1 VIVVMFLLACGGG
14 KPDERPPAS
23 NQPVDVDTAQS
34 DPETGTPVEPEG
46 WRVDVSPVDALF
58 DVDECAEFC
67 AAATVRL
74 DGEPVADVEVDLW
87 VGFDCIGADLRTDD
101 AGRVE
106 SCSSGLEVGEHPL
119 LAVVTTPDGAI
130 EADSS
135 VRVHPFGYGDGIVRD
150 TETLGEMPY
159 VPEFVRS
166 DLNPVLSPGSEGSF
180 DSGGTMLPSVV
191 RTSDGWT
198 MWYAG
203 TQAEDYAV
211 GVATSADGET
221 WVADAVP
228 ALPPSGEAG
237 SWKRYATNSPMI
249 VQAGDEWR
257 VYYTGRAEETGDL
270 TIGLAVGSDSVS
282 VSDVPE
288 NPVFT
293 WTEAEQS
300 WAGTAV
306 AHPAVVQHPDGHFEM
321 LYSSGYHKL
330 GHAYSLDGIT
340 WKRYC
345 NNPVF
350 TGRGADSWEQSLV
363 KSADLQI
370 HDGLYLMT
378 YTGGDRGNFKV
389 GFAMSRDGLHWER
402 HSSPVLG
409 SEPTPGTWE
418 SNAVLGASIAVDGE
432 TLRMWYA
439 GTGMTGS
446 AIGMATADLPAE
458 WGTP

>member
-1 VIVVMFLLACGGG
+1 MIVAMLLLACGNG
-14 KPDERPPAS
+14 KPDEPTTAS
-23 NQPVDVDTAQS
+23 TEPTEVDTAQS
-34 DPETGTPVEPEG
+34 DSGTGTPVEPEG
-46 WRVDVSPVDALF
+46 WRVDVAPVDAMV

-67 AAATVRL
+67 AAATVRF

-87 VGFDCIGADLRTDD
+87 VGFDCIGADLRTDE
-101 AGRVE
+101 AGRVV
-106 SCSSGLEVGEHPL
+106 SCSPGLEVGEHPL
-119 LAVVTTPDGAI
+119 LAAVTTSSGTI
-130 EADSS
+130 EAESA
-135 VRVHPFGYGDGIVRD
+135 VRVHPFGYADGIMRD
-150 TETLGEMPY
+150 TEALGTLPF

-166 DLNPVLSPGSEGSF
+166 DMNPVLEPGAEGSF
-180 DSGGTMLPSVV
+180 DSGGTMLPSVAK
-191 RTSDGWT
+191 TEDGWT

-203 TQAEDYAV
+203 TRSEDYAV
-211 GVATSADGET
+211 GVATSIDGT
-221 WVADAVP
+221 VWLPGDTA
-228 ALPPSGEAG
+228 ALPPSGEDG
-237 SWKRYATNSPMI
+237 SWKRYATNSPM
-249 VQAGDEWR
+249 VLRAGDQWR
-257 VYYTGRAEETGDL
+257 VYYTGRADETGNL
-270 TIGLAVGSDSVS
+270 TIGLAVGSDSVG
-282 VSDVPE
+282 VSDVPD
-288 NPVFT
+288 NPVFS
-293 WTEAEQS
+293 WTEEEQP

-330 GHAYSLDGIT
+330 GHAYSLDGRT

-378 YTGGDRGNFKV
+378 YTGGDRGSFKI
-389 GFAMSRDGLHWER
+389 GFAMSRDGLNWER

-432 TLRMWYA
+432 KLRMWYA